1 MPMAQH
7 PDNPDRPLIRPT
19 KQARSRKQTQRIIG
33 AGLAL
38 LQDHNFQDLTVE
50 QIAERAGCSV
60 GTLYKRFVN
69 KEALLEVIAE
79 NVSEE
84 ILRELTGGLSEQIET
99 TASLDELSRR
109 LVVYFVELMRHQ
121 ERLVHAMLAR
131 RLLASATNQPLQQ
144 AANQVIDLALT
155 KAVIHRPAA
164 IPRIEFERR
173 FRIAMQMTLG
183 TLVYM
188 VIGATGPMLLH
199 DEGIEQ
205 DLTRSVLDIVTAP
218 VEPEQRRQPTR

>member
-1 MPMAQH
+1 MSMAQH

-50 QIAERAGCSV
+50 QIAEQAGCSV

-84 ILRELTGGLSEQIET
+84 ILGELTGGLSEQIET
-99 TASLDELSRR
+99 TASLDELLRR
-109 LVVYFVELMRHQ
+109 LIVYFVDLIRNQ
-121 ERLVHAMLAR
+121 ERLVHAMLGR
-131 RLLASATNQPLQQ
+131 RLFVSATNQPLQQ

-155 KAVIHRPAA
+155 KATAHRPAA

-173 FRIAMQMTLG
+173 FRVAMQMTLG
-183 TLVYM
+183 TLVYI
-188 VIGATGPMLLH
+188 VIGSPGPMVLH
-199 DEGIEQ
+199 DEGTEQ
-205 DLTRSVLDIVTAP
+205 DLTRSVLAILTAP
-218 VEPEQRRQPTR
+218 MEPEHRRQPTR